1 MMRRT
6 FKSDFGTLVPL
17 LASQCRHTLLLL
29 ATNTIDA
36 AGSPDCLG
44 PGSHCLS
51 RLFSGVYVQEVTF
64 CFWLSCAFF
73 CFLSFFYFSPCCD
86 PAIWV
91 HRMMCIVRFPRSTIA
106 AAAAVVAVVVVVGV
120 VGPRLCRGSKVRYLS
135 EQGHVV
141 VVGCS
146 TLKHH
151 PTPTSYIKKH
161 PTLLPLFQDQPH
173 QRASDMRH
181 KTTHRCVHSAL
192 LVQSTLK
199 WLVCDC
205 PSTKQEA
212 RQCEEMETKGKKAMM
227 IIRLWLPPINPDLD
241 GVNSKYK
248 ATR

>member
-44 PGSHCLS
+44 PGFYCFS
-51 RLFSGVYVQEVTF
+51 RLFSRVYVQEVTF

-73 CFLSFFYFSPCCD
+73 CFLSFCFSPCD

-106 AAAAVVAVVVVVGV
+106 AAVVAVVVVGL
-120 VGPRLCRGSKVRYLS
+120 VGPRLCRGSKVRYLR
-135 EQGHVV
+135 EQGHDVV

-146 TLKHH
+146 TFKHH
-151 PTPTSYIKKH
+151 PTPTSYIKKTPNIIASLPGPAASTSFRH
-161 PTLLPLFQDQPH
+161 ETQDNTHMLPLCAIGAKH
-173 QRASDMRH
+173 AKMG
-181 KTTHRCVHSAL
+181 CL
-192 LVQSTLK
+192 
-199 WLVCDC
+199 
-205 PSTKQEA
+205 
-212 RQCEEMETKGKKAMM
+212 
-227 IIRLWLPPINPDLD
+227 
-241 GVNSKYK
+241 
-248 ATR
+248 

>member
-6 FKSDFGTLVPL
+6 SKSDFGTLVPL
-17 LASQCRHTLLLL
+17 LASQCRYPLLLL

-44 PGSHCLS
+44 PGFYCIS
-51 RLFSGVYVQEVTF
+51 RLFNRVYVQEVTF

-73 CFLSFFYFSPCCD
+73 YFIFFPFYSSPCCD
-86 PAIWV
+86 PAIRC

-106 AAAAVVAVVVVVGV
+106 AAVVAVVVVLDV
-120 VGPRLCRGSKVRYLS
+120 VGPRLCRGSKVRYLR
-135 EQGHVV
+135 EQGHVVV

-181 KTTHRCVHSAL
+181 KTTHICVHSAL

-212 RQCEEMETKGKKAMM
+212 RQCEETETKGKRKSHVAHPA
-227 IIRLWLPPINPDLD
+227 LASSHP
-241 GVNSKYK
+241 S
-248 ATR
+248 

>member
-44 PGSHCLS
+44 PGFYCFS
-51 RLFSGVYVQEVTF
+51 RLCSGVYVQEVTF

-73 CFLSFFYFSPCCD
+73 CFLSFCFSPCD
-86 PAIWV
+86 PAIRCR
-91 HRMMCIVRFPRSTIA
+91 RMMCIVQFPRSTIA
-106 AAAAVVAVVVVVGV
+106 AAVAVAVVVVVVGV
-120 VGPRLCRGSKVRYLS
+120 VGPRLCRGSKVRYLNK
-135 EQGHVV
+135 QGHVVV

-146 TLKHH
+146 TFKHH

-161 PTLLPLFQDQPH
+161 PTLLPLFQDQPY

-181 KTTHRCVHSAL
+181 KTTHICVRYAL

-212 RQCEEMETKGKKAMM
+212 RQCEEMETKGKNKKPCCSSGFGF
-227 IIRLWLPPINPDLD
+227 LPSILTWM
-241 GVNSKYK
+241 V
-248 ATR
+248 

>member
-6 FKSDFGTLVPL
+6 FKSDFGTSLPL

-44 PGSHCLS
+44 PGFQCLS
-51 RLFSGVYVQEVTF
+51 RLFSRVYVQEVTF

-73 CFLSFFYFSPCCD
+73 LFSFLFYFSPCCG

-106 AAAAVVAVVVVVGV
+106 VVAVVVAVVVGV

-141 VVGCS
+141 VVVGCS

-151 PTPTSYIKKH
+151 PTPTSYIKKT
-161 PTLLPLFQDQPH
+161 PNIIASLPGPAASTSFRHETQDNTH
-173 QRASDMRH
+173 MRPLCAIGAKH
-181 KTTHRCVHSAL
+181 AKMGCL
-192 LVQSTLK
+192 
-199 WLVCDC
+199 
-205 PSTKQEA
+205 
-212 RQCEEMETKGKKAMM
+212 
-227 IIRLWLPPINPDLD
+227 
-241 GVNSKYK
+241 
-248 ATR
+248 

>member
-1 MMRRT
+1 MLCHVFLSPSLSLCAVRGGIMMRRT
-6 FKSDFGTLVPL
+6 FKSDFGTLVLL

-44 PGSHCLS
+44 PGFHCLS

-73 CFLSFFYFSPCCD
+73 RFLSFCFSPCD
-86 PAIWV
+86 PAIRCY
-91 HRMMCIVRFPRSTIA
+91 RMMCIVRFPRSTIA
-106 AAAAVVAVVVVVGV
+106 AAVVVVAVVVVGV
-120 VGPRLCRGSKVRYLS
+120 VGPRLCRGSKVRYLR

-141 VVGCS
+141 VVVVGCS
-146 TLKHH
+146 TFKHH

-181 KTTHRCVHSAL
+181 KTTHTYA
-192 LVQSTLK
+192 STLRYWCK
-199 WLVCDC
+199 
-205 PSTKQEA
+205 A
-212 RQCEEMETKGKKAMM
+212 R
-227 IIRLWLPPINPDLD
+227 
-241 GVNSKYK
+241 
-248 ATR
+248 

>member
-6 FKSDFGTLVPL
+6 FKSDFGTSLPL
-17 LASQCRHTLLLL
+17 LASHCSQCRHPLLLL

-44 PGSHCLS
+44 PGFYCIS
-51 RLFSGVYVQEVTF
+51 RLFSRVYVQEVTF

-73 CFLSFFYFSPCCD
+73 CFLSFCFSPCD

-91 HRMMCIVRFPRSTIA
+91 HRIMCIVRFPRSTIA
-106 AAAAVVAVVVVVGV
+106 AAAVVVAVVVVV
-120 VGPRLCRGSKVRYLS
+120 VGPRLCRGSKVRYLR

-141 VVGCS
+141 VVVVGCS
-146 TLKHH
+146 TFKHH

-181 KTTHRCVHSAL
+181 KTTHICVHSAL

-199 WLVCDC
+199 NRCL
-205 PSTKQEA
+205 
-212 RQCEEMETKGKKAMM
+212 
-227 IIRLWLPPINPDLD
+227 
-241 GVNSKYK
+241 
-248 ATR
+248 